1 MTMNKMDIKNDLWQ
15 KVCKAHEKLDEEKYP
30 EMMLYLNL
38 FLVKDQINQDYMD
51 LANKFGV
58 STVAAFRRLYD
69 LSIISDSQYY
79 DMYKEINNS
88 FEEYLKI

>member
-1 MTMNKMDIKNDLWQ
+1 MEHSTFKKIAMDIYTKEREWNERTL
-15 KVCKAHEKLDEEKYP
+15 
-30 EMMLYLNL
+30 
-38 FLVKDQINQDYMD
+38 MD

>member
-1 MTMNKMDIKNDLWQ
+1 MDIYTKEREWNERTL
-15 KVCKAHEKLDEEKYP
+15 
-30 EMMLYLNL
+30 
-38 FLVKDQINQDYMD
+38 MD